1 MRFRSIVAVLL
12 LVSAPSVDALLH
24 PDYEKF
30 SLAQALERAKADP
43 SKHVMIYFGLE
54 TFCPPCIYTR
64 NLMSGSSLRAL
75 YKPNYAVVEIDL
87 RNPSPAQRKVIA
99 KFGARWAPT
108 LVFLDANGKTVA
120 RLSGG
125 FNNEKEAVLTHE
137 FVSQKLYA
145 KSDLTEYVKAN
156 LNQRGSQRVVPE
168 TKIAHPAA
176 PPDDRPRLRD
186 VLAQR
191 HERILG
197 DDLKQLLHSKR
208 MEKEN
213 QDWFLTMMLESGG
226 KVAAHGKRKDGRAS
240 MKGDGVWYVTKK
252 GKFCIDVK
260 AQGLEESWCR
270 HVFRVGEN
278 YYYAT
283 KDLRGKSLAY
293 RFTLEKI

>member
-12 LVSAPSVDALLH
+12 LVSTPSVDALLH

-30 SLAQALERAKADP
+30 SLAQALERATADP

-54 TFCPPCIYTR
+54 SFCPPCIYTR

-87 RNPSPAQRKVIA
+87 RNPSPEQRKVIG

-137 FVSQKLYA
+137 FVSQKLYG
-145 KSDLTEYVKAN
+145 KSDLAEYVKAN
-156 LNQRGSQRVVPE
+156 FNQRGSQRVVPE
-168 TKIAHPAA
+168 TKIAKLTT

-186 VLAQR
+186 VLAQK
-191 HERILG
+191 HERIFG
-197 DDLKQLLHSKR
+197 DDLKQLLQSKR

-213 QDWFLTMMLESGG
+213 QDWFLTMLLESGG
-226 KVAAHGKRKDGRAS
+226 KVAAQGNRKDGKSS
-240 MKGDGVWYVTKK
+240 MKGNGVWYVTKK

-260 AQGLEESWCR
+260 APGLDESWCR

-283 KDLRGKSLAY
+283 KNLRGQSLAH
-293 RFTLEKI
+293 RFTLEKV